1 MNSVLWLFIGIALE
15 SCLVI
20 LLIRRKAYKEFRF
33 FFWFF
38 IVSIAIEIL
47 RYVVQLHYGRAAY
60 YYVFWST
67 ALVYDILNLLVLFEV
82 FRLTFREFYRRF
94 SWFRLLFPGAVIMAL
109 VPALLFHLTFRNPH
123 EQRGITFLF
132 SFEIAIDLIELSL
145 FAVFFLL
152 VKFFALAWRNHAFG
166 IVLGFAVLCLGN
178 WGAYWL
184 RIYPHAKYSHFLGYI
199 PPIAY
204 ICALLLWLAVFNRPE
219 PDTSWALKVKPE
231 ELLQELKEYGKILV
245 AIRRR

>member
-1 MNSVLWLFIGIALE
+1 MNSFLWLFIGIALE

-38 IVSIAIEIL
+38 IFSITTEVL
-47 RYVVQLHYGRAAY
+47 RSLTQIHYGKFAY

-67 ALVYDILNLLVLFEV
+67 AFIYDILNLLVLYEV
-82 FRLTFREFYRRF
+82 FRLTFREFYRKF
-94 SWFRLLFPGAVIMAL
+94 SWFRLLFPGAVLAAL
-109 VPALLFHLTFRNPH
+109 VPGLLFDLAFRIPH
-123 EQRGITFLF
+123 ELPSHMLLF
-132 SFEIAIDLIELSL
+132 SFEIAVDLIELSL
-145 FAVFFLL
+145 FAVFFVL
-152 VKFFALAWRNHAFG
+152 VKFFALPWRNYSFG
-166 IVLGFAVLCLGN
+166 IVLGFAILCLGN

-184 RIYPHAKYSHFLGYI
+184 RVYPHAKYGHFLGYI

-204 ICALLLWLAVFNRPE
+204 LCALLLWLAVFNRPE

-231 ELLQELKEYGKILV
+231 ELLQELKEYGKILT